1 MRKRNKKMI
10 LRLNEKEYQD
20 LLEQAEQ
27 SGLPRSTY
35 CREKFLATEVKPA
48 PVVDY
53 STLIAEANRIG
64 TRINQVLQKSNAAGF
79 LDVPLLRN
87 ALEKAHG
94 LNQKLW
100 EVFQGNTAN
109 QNYSR

>member
-10 LRLNEKEYQD
+10 LRLNEKEYKN
-20 LLEQAEQ
+20 LLGQAKQ

-53 STLIAEANRIG
+53 GTLIDEANRIG
-64 TRINQVLQKSNAAGF
+64 IRINQVLQKSNAAGF

-87 ALEKAHG
+87 ALEKTHT
-94 LNQKLW
+94 LNQILW
-100 EVFQGNTAN
+100 ENFGGKD
-109 QNYSR
+109 R